1 MADVHPIPI
10 PPNEQALLRVRAL
23 WRWENEGGA
32 ISGRPLSQPELA
44 FDPNVAPPLTQAEL
58 VQLHIRVIA
67 LENLVI
73 ALLAQA
79 SNPQLVLAREMADYI
94 APRPGFT
101 PHPLTVGAANEMLS
115 MLKRASPF
123 CDPRAEGTA

>member
-1 MADVHPIPI
+1 MDDAD
-10 PPNEQALLRVRAL
+10 Q
-23 WRWENEGGA
+23 
-32 ISGRPLSQPELA
+32 PLKTPC
-44 FDPNVAPPLTQAEL
+44 APPLTQAEL

-79 SNPQLVLAREMADYI
+79 PECQLTLAREMATFI

-101 PHPLTVGAANEMLS
+101 PHTLTIGAANEMLS
-115 MLKRASPF
+115 LVNRAAPF
-123 CDPRAEGTA
+123 RAAILASVSSS